1 MKPIGL
7 KQPNGFSINNTYM
20 KSLFSFFVLNVC
32 FLLGL
37 QAQTGTLRGTVIDD
51 ESGETIIGSTVVV
64 DGTSTGTTTDLDGN
78 YNLKLAPGTYTIAFS
93 SISYA
98 TQKISDVV
106 IKDGE
111 VTIVDIRMKSST
123 EEIGEVVIS
132 ASKIENTENA
142 LLTIQK
148 KSVTVLDGISSQSI
162 SKTGDSD
169 AAGALRRVPGV
180 SVEGGKYV
188 YVRGL
193 GDRYTKTTLNG
204 MEVPG
209 LDPDR
214 NTVQMDVFP
223 TSLVDNIIVY
233 KTFSPNL
240 PGDFTGGVVDISTKS
255 FPDNQLFEV
264 SASYEYNTVTTFNPD
279 FILYKGG
286 KLDGLGFDDG
296 TRKLPFDYNKVI
308 NKGEA
313 ILLNPELTEYTKAFS
328 KELDA
333 MRQNNFLNQT
343 YSIIY
348 GNQYN
353 TSKGTF
359 GLNVGVNY
367 KNEYQFY
374 EKAEFNQYLHSSDST
389 DFELDRQL
397 FTESSGPLGQHNVIW
412 SGLAAGSYKTQ
423 KSSFTLQLF
432 HTQNGQSTASQR
444 SVFDGDNDQD
454 YVADILTY
462 TQRSITNILLSGRH
476 KLNKMELEWKNSFT
490 TSSIED
496 PDLRTMLFAI
506 FDNDTILTPGT
517 SRSDRIF
524 RDLSEINENFRVD
537 FMLPFK
543 QWAGLETKLRF
554 GISETFKRRDFR
566 TYRVLLNND
575 GEVIQG
581 GADWLMLDQNIWTPT
596 NTDGT
601 YVTGQQEEPNT
612 YNSTM
617 NVLGAYVMNELPL
630 HQKLNV
636 VYGLRIEKSDIY
648 YTGRKQQIFDPK
660 TDEFNNERVLN
671 ELNFL
676 PSVNIIYNLVE
687 NMNIRASYSRTLARP
702 TFKEKSLAQVFDPV
716 TGVTFIGNLDLQQ
729 TNIDNMDIR
738 WEYFFGSGEM
748 ISVSGFYKHFD
759 MPIEIVVYSDV
770 TPRDITPRNMD
781 KAKAFG
787 LEFEFRKNFKFVHEK
802 LEGLVWTLNLSYIK
816 SQTELS
822 PQEIEGRN
830 KWRKVGE
837 EIPETRPMF
846 GQSPYII
853 NTGLSYSNNELG
865 LTATLAYNV
874 QGKRLSIVGGGRA
887 PDVYE
892 QPFNSL
898 NFKLTQ
904 RLGKKDQFGL
914 SLTAANLLGDDNIS
928 LYETNYESDPQTF
941 QRLVPGRSFK
951 LGFSYRFTK

>member
-1 MKPIGL
+1 
-7 KQPNGFSINNTYM
+7 M
-20 KSLFSFFVLNVC
+20 KSLISLVALNIL

-51 ESGETIIGSTVVV
+51 ESGETIIGATVVV
-64 DGTSTGTTTDLDGN
+64 DGTATGTTTDLDGN
-78 YNLKLAPGTYTIAFS
+78 YSLKLEPGTYTIAFS
-93 SISYA
+93 SISFA

-106 IKDGE
+106 VKDGE
-111 VTIVDIRMKSST
+111 VTLLDIRLKSST

-162 SKTGDSD
+162 SKTGDTD

-233 KTFSPNL
+233 KTFSPDL

-264 SASYEYNTVTTFNPD
+264 SASYAYNTVTTFNKD
-279 FILYKGG
+279 FILYDGG

-296 TRKLPFDYNKVI
+296 TRKLPFDYDMVI
-308 NKGEA
+308 NRGEA
-313 ILLNPELTEYTKAFS
+313 VLLNPELTNYTKAFS

-333 MRQNNFLNQT
+333 IKKNNFLNQT

-389 DFELDRQL
+389 NFELDDQL
-397 FTESSGPLGQHNVIW
+397 FTESSGPVGQHNVIW
-412 SGLAAGSYKTQ
+412 SGLAAGSYKTK

-444 SVFDGDNDQD
+444 KVFDGDNDQD

-462 TQRSITNILLSGRH
+462 TERSITNVLVSGRH
-476 KLNKMELEWKNSFT
+476 KLDKLEMEWKNSFT
-490 TSSIED
+490 ASSIED
-496 PDLRTMLFAI
+496 PDLRTMLFAV
-506 FDNDTILTPGT
+506 FGTDTILTPGT

-524 RDLSEINENFRVD
+524 RDLSEINENFRLD
-537 FMLPFK
+537 FNLPFK
-543 QWAGLETKLRF
+543 QWSGLESKLRF
-554 GISETFKRRDFR
+554 GISETFKKRDFR
-566 TYRVLLNND
+566 TYRVVLNND
-575 GEVIQG
+575 GEIIQG
-581 GADWLMLDQNIWTPT
+581 GANWLMEDQNIWSPT

-612 YNSTM
+612 YNASM
-617 NVLGAYVMNELPL
+617 NVMGAYVMNELPL
-630 HQKLNV
+630 HQNLNV
-636 VYGLRIEKSDIY
+636 IYGMRIEKSDIY
-648 YTGRKQQIFDPK
+648 YTGRKQQIFNPE

-671 ELNFL
+671 ELDFL
-676 PSVNIIYNLVE
+676 PSVNIVYNAIE
-687 NMNIRASYSRTLARP
+687 NMNFRVSYSRTLARP
-702 TFKEKSLAQVFDPV
+702 TFKEKSLAQVYDPI
-716 TGVTFIGNLDLQQ
+716 TNITFIGNLDLEE
-729 TNIDNMDIR
+729 THIDNVDFR

-748 ISVSGFYKHFD
+748 ISVSGFLKNFND
-759 MPIEIVVYSDV
+759 PIEIVVYDDV

-781 KAKAFG
+781 KAMAYG
-787 LEFEFRKNFKFVHEK
+787 VELEFRKNFNFIHEK
-802 LEGLVWTLNLSYIK
+802 LKGLTWTLNLSYIK

-822 PQEIEGRN
+822 PQEIEGRS

-837 EIPETRPMF
+837 EIPDTRPMF

-853 NTGLSYSNNELG
+853 NTSLSYSNPDVG

-874 QGKRLSIVGGGRA
+874 QGKRLVIVGGGRA

-914 SLTAANLLGDDNIS
+914 SFTASNLLGDDN
-928 LYETNYESDPQTF
+928 LRQYETNYDSDPRIF
-941 QRLVPGRSFK
+941 QRYVPGRTFK